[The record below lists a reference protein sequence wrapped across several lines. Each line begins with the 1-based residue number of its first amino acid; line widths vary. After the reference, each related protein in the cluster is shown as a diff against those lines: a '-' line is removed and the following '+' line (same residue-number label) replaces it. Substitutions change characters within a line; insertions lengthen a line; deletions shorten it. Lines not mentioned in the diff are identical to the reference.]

1 LRLWAAVATPDYASI
16 LWRTVLSRRNIPHPK
31 RSFDMS
37 RFVITVDFQLH
48 PGAMREFLPLMV
60 ENANKSRDL
69 EPGCERFDVLLPKD
83 AADRVLLYE
92 IYTDKAAFGEHL
104 KAAHFLSFDSATKSL
119 VKEKKVVEYELEND
133 DGS

>member
-1 LRLWAAVATPDYASI
+1 MVF
-16 LWRTVLSRRNIPHPK
+16 PK
-31 RSFDMS
+31 EQPTMS

-83 AADRVLLYE
+83 SADRVFLYE
-92 IYTDKAAFGEHL
+92 APVYQGEEDRRIRSRKRRWRL
-104 KAAHFLSFDSATKSL
+104 KRI
-119 VKEKKVVEYELEND
+119 ERVV
-133 DGS
+133 G

>member
-1 LRLWAAVATPDYASI
+1 
-16 LWRTVLSRRNIPHPK
+16 
-31 RSFDMS
+31 MS

-48 PGAMREFLPLMV
+48 SGAIREFLPLMV

-69 EPGCERFDVLLPKD
+69 ELGCERFDVLLPKD
-83 AADRVLLYE
+83 TPDRVLLYE

-104 KAAHFLSFDSATKSL
+104 EAAHFLSFDSATKAMI
-119 VKEKKVVEYELEND
+119 KEKKVVEYVLEND

>member
-1 LRLWAAVATPDYASI
+1 
-16 LWRTVLSRRNIPHPK
+16 
-31 RSFDMS
+31 MS

-48 PGAMREFLPLMV
+48 PGALREFLPLMV

-69 EPGCERFDVLLPKD
+69 EPGCERFDVLLPKN

-92 IYTDKAAFGEHL
+92 IYTDKDAFSEHL
-104 KAAHFLSFDSATKSL
+104 KAAHFLSFDSATKAM
-119 VKEKKVVEYELEND
+119 VKEKKVLEYVLEND

>member
-1 LRLWAAVATPDYASI
+1 
-16 LWRTVLSRRNIPHPK
+16 
-31 RSFDMS
+31 MS

-83 AADRVLLYE
+83 STDRVLLYE

-104 KAAHFLSFDSATKSL
+104 KAAHFLSFDAATRPFI
-119 VKEKKVVEYELEND
+119 KEKQIVEYLLEND
-133 DGS
+133 DGG

>member
-1 LRLWAAVATPDYASI
+1 
-16 LWRTVLSRRNIPHPK
+16 
-31 RSFDMS
+31 MS
-37 RFVITVDFQLH
+37 RFVITVDFHLH

-60 ENANKSRDL
+60 RNANQSREL

-83 AADRVLLYE
+83 TADRVLLYE

-104 KAAHFLSFDSATKSL
+104 RAAHFLSFDSATKSL
-119 VKEKKVVEYELEND
+119 IKEKKIVEYVLEND

>member
-1 LRLWAAVATPDYASI
+1 MT
-16 LWRTVLSRRNIPHPK
+16 
-31 RSFDMS
+31 
-37 RFVITVDFQLH
+37 RFVITVEFDLH
-48 PGAMREFLPLMV
+48 PGALREFLPLMV

-83 AADRVLLYE
+83 AADRVLLFE

-104 KAAHFLSFDSATKSL
+104 KAAHFLSFDKATKAL
-119 VKEKKVVEYELEND
+119 IRDKKVVEHVLEND